1 MISRMLCVLLT
12 MIIKIDPIYVNK
24 QIFMSI
30 KSKILII
37 QGTVIEIGGAD
48 CSQKFPYVLLLIAI
62 TKI

>member
-1 MISRMLCVLLT
+1 